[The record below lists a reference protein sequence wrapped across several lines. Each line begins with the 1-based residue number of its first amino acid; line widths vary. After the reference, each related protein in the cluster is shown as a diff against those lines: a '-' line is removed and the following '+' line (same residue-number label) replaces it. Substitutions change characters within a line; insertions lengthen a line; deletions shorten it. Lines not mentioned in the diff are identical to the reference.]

1 MFPERGITFG
11 CSEPRQSQGTP
22 TMRIVNSD
30 PQLIKD
36 IMDEIKVIA
45 IKEQPSLTV
54 HAGRH
59 PVLGKVVVIQGINDE
74 SVIVEVDE

>member
-1 MFPERGITFG
+1 
-11 CSEPRQSQGTP
+11 
-22 TMRIVNSD
+22 MRIVDSD

-36 IMDEIKVIA
+36 MMDEIKIIA
-45 IKEQPSLTV
+45 IKEQPSMTI

-59 PVLGKVVVIQGINDE
+59 PVLGRVVVIEGRDGD

>member
-1 MFPERGITFG
+1 
-11 CSEPRQSQGTP
+11 
-22 TMRIVNSD
+22 MRIVDSD

-36 IMDEIKVIA
+36 MMDEIKVIA
-45 IKEQPSLTV
+45 VKEQPSLTV

-59 PVLGKVVVIQGINDE
+59 PVLGKIVVIEGKNGD